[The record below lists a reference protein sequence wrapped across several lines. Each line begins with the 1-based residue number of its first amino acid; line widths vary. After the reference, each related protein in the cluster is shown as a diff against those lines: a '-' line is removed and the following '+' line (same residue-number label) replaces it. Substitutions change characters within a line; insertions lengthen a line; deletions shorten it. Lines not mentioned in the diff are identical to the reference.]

1 MMRSMFSA
9 VTGLR
14 NHQTMMDVIGNN
26 IANVNT
32 VGFKKSRVTFQ
43 DALYQTI
50 KGASSAQGNRG
61 GTNPMQVGL
70 GMTVASIDTLHTPS
84 SLEATGNM
92 TDLAIEGDGFFILSD
107 GQNYYYTRAGNFGF
121 DEEGNLVSTSNGLKV
136 MGWQGTADK
145 TPQNITSIRI
155 QKGMMMP
162 AKATGEVRFAKN
174 LDASAPVELDKEKG
188 YKIPFK
194 VYDSLGNS
202 YELLIIFNKTDVNKW
217 EYTVIPYSE
226 NIDYQN
232 LTSNGTLIF
241 DPIDGDLFDQNNEP
255 FQGSEIKKDIN
266 VTLSN
271 GTSLSFK
278 VDFSYLTQ
286 YAKETTVDLSYHDGY
301 AAGTLLGISV
311 DSKGVITGVFD
322 NGQNMELAQVA
333 LAVFDNPAG
342 LTKAG
347 GNTYTASNNSGE
359 VQIGMAGTGGR
370 GTISPGSLEMSNVDL
385 AEEFTRMI
393 VTQRGFQANS
403 RIISVADEML
413 QELVNIKR

>member
-70 GMTVASIDTLHTPS
+70 GMTLASIETLHTPS

-136 MGWQGTADK
+136 LGWQGAADK

-162 AKATGEVRFAKN
+162 AKATSEVRFAKN
-174 LDASAPVELDKEKG
+174 LNDADPIDMQ
-188 YKIPFK
+188 YIIPFK
-194 VYDSLGNS
+194 VYDSKGN
-202 YELLIIFNKTDVNKW
+202 VH
-217 EYTVIPYSE
+217 
-226 NIDYQN
+226 N
-232 LTSNGTLIF
+232 LTITFKKTASNEWDYEINYDSSDVTISGINNNQGHLIF
-241 DPIDGDLFDQNNEP
+241 TANGQLDISQSTIN
-255 FQGSEIKKDIN
+255 DIN
-266 VTLSN
+266 NPVRLTIQGADEINLTL
-271 GTSLSFK
+271 
-278 VDFSYLTQ
+278 DFSALTQ
-286 YAKETTVDLSYHDGY
+286 FAKETTVDLSYQDGY

-322 NGQNMELAQVA
+322 NGQSMELAQVA

-403 RIISVADEML
+403 RIISASDEML

>member
-9 VTGLR
+9 ITGLK

-70 GMTVASIDTLHTPS
+70 GMTIAAIDTIHTPS

-92 TDLAIEGDGFFILSD
+92 TDLAIEGDGFFVLSD

-121 DEEGNLVSTSNGLKV
+121 DEQGNLVNTANGLKV
-136 MGWQGTADK
+136 LGWQNTQSK
-145 TPQNITSIRI
+145 TPQNISPIQI
-155 QKGMMMP
+155 QKGIMMP
-162 AKATGEVRFAKN
+162 AKATSYVRFAKN
-174 LDASAPVELDKEKG
+174 LNAADPDG
-188 YKIPFK
+188 TQYDIPFK
-194 VYDSLGNS
+194 VYDSLGKVHNFTITFVKDSTVDLINGNGWRYSIS
-202 YELLIIFNKTDVNKW
+202 YGGSTIH
-217 EYTVIPYSE
+217 S
-226 NIDYQN
+226 
-232 LTSNGTLIF
+232 GTLVF
-241 DPIDGDLFDQNNEP
+241 DNNGNLS
-255 FQGSEIKKDIN
+255 GSGNISIVLPN
-266 VTLSN
+266 
-271 GTSLSFK
+271 LSFDI
-278 VDFSYLTQ
+278 DFSSITQ
-286 YAKETTVDLSYHDGY
+286 FAKETTVDLSYQDGY
-301 AAGTLLGISV
+301 PAGTLLGISI

-322 NGQNMELAQVA
+322 NGQIMELAQVA

-342 LTKAG
+342 LIKAG
-347 GNTYTASNNSGE
+347 GNTYMASNNSGQ
-359 VQIGMAGTGGR
+359 VQIGIAGTGGR
-370 GTISPGSLEMSNVDL
+370 GTISPGALEMSNVDL

-393 VTQRGFQANS
+393 ITQRGFQANS
-403 RIISVADEML
+403 RIITVSDEML